1 VRYLRLVAWGV
12 FFLDVVVLAQLGFNW
27 LTQRGGP
34 EAMPAVRGLTVMLGS
49 ALAGI
54 AVLLIVSARMNM
66 REGLWI
72 ALALGL
78 VPLLWSVNAIFES
91 LWE

>member
-1 VRYLRLVAWGV
+1 MRYLRLFAWGV
-12 FFLDVVVLAQLGFNW
+12 FLLDLVVLAQLGFNW

-54 AVLLIVSARMNM
+54 AVLLIVSTRMRL

-72 ALALGL
+72 SLGL
-78 VPLLWSVNAIFES
+78 GAIPLLWAVNAIFES

>member
-1 VRYLRLVAWGV
+1 VRYLRLFAWGV
-12 FFLDVVVLAQLGFNW
+12 FLLDLVVLAQLGFNW

-34 EAMPAVRGLTVMLGS
+34 DAEAAVRGLTVMLGS

-54 AVLLIVSARMNM
+54 AVLLTVSTRMRI

-72 ALALGL
+72 SLALGA
-78 VPLLWSVNAIFES
+78 VPLLWAVNAIFES

>member
-1 VRYLRLVAWGV
+1 MRYLRLAAWGV
-12 FFLDVVVLAQLGFNW
+12 FLLDLVVLAQLSFNF
-27 LTQRGGP
+27 LTQRGGG
-34 EAMPAVRGLTVMLGS
+34 EAAPAVRGLTVMLGS

-54 AVLLIVSARMNM
+54 AVLLTVSTRMRI

-72 ALALGL
+72 SLAMGA
-78 VPLLWSVNAIFES
+78 VPLLWAVNAIFES

>member
-1 VRYLRLVAWGV
+1 MRYLRLGAWSI
-12 FFLDVVVLAQLGFNW
+12 FLLDLVVLAQLGYNL

-34 EAMPAVRGLTVMLGS
+34 EAMPAVRGLTVLLGS
-49 ALAGI
+49 GLVGI
-54 AVLLIVSARMNM
+54 AVLLLVSTWLRI

-72 ALALGL
+72 AIGLGA
-78 VPLLWSVNAIFES
+78 VPLLWAMNAIFES